1 MLAHLHLQRRDR
13 HADLLQDAPGRA
25 AGHGLGPAASLVG
38 LALRSGARVALVNRG
53 ETPYDEAVTLRVWA
67 GIADVLPPAV
77 ERVKRALEKHRD

>member
-1 MLAHLHLQRRDR
+1 VVE
-13 HADLLQDAPGRA
+13 
-25 AGHGLGPAASLVG
+25 PAASLVG

-77 ERVKRALEKHRD
+77 ERVKRAVGEKGR